1 LGELKVPGENPETS
15 RCCLQWMYW
24 KDVEVDYPAGKSFY
38 STLLNN
44 YFLAEKLK
52 MRGFMDATVQT
63 MCNKAKA
70 TKETMDAASVNRVY

>member
-1 LGELKVPGENPETS
+1 
-15 RCCLQWMYW
+15 
-24 KDVEVDYPAGKSFY
+24 VDYPAEKSFY
-38 STLLNN
+38 SIFLNN